1 MYARHCKYVSIIM
14 ILFSLEIVEF
24 FSTKELNDLQIILK
38 LLRFDFM
45 SGTMLIW
52 LLTQGNHLVLD
63 IIFTLWSLLCVEN
76 LNIYQALLVWL
87 DLSSKFSY
95 LCILNLLSVLL
106 AFQLLLST
114 WATWNIAH
122 MQKKGEPW
130 VWRNFTEFYR

>member
-24 FSTKELNDLQIILK
+24 LSTKELNDLQIILK

-122 MQKKGEPW
+122 MQKKRWAMGLK
-130 VWRNFTEFYR
+130 EFHRIL

>member
-122 MQKKGEPW
+122 MQKKRWAMGLK
-130 VWRNFTEFYR
+130 EFHRIL